1 MHVLA
6 NGPPRQV
13 QTSKT
18 EENWIDTVRQ
28 DLKTIGTAWEEAE
41 ESAANREDWRRSVA
55 QCVYDT
61 GWPKSTS
68 KHKLQK
74 CSLF

>member
-61 GWPKSTS
+61 G
-68 KHKLQK
+68 
-74 CSLF
+74 

>member
-18 EENWIDTVRQ
+18 EENWIHTVRQ

-41 ESAANREDWRRSVA
+41 ESGWHRSVA

-61 GWPKSTS
+61 R
-68 KHKLQK
+68 
-74 CSLF
+74 